1 MSRYI
6 IPVKE
11 TQIELVISRSR
22 FISTAAYTPSVEAA
36 KAFIA
41 KVRRAYPD
49 ASHHV
54 YAFAIGYGASV
65 TYGMS
70 NAGEPSGTAG
80 KPTLA
85 VVKGCGM
92 GDVTVVTTRYFG
104 GIKLGTGG
112 LVKAYTQA
120 AQTVLAEI
128 PRIEKVEKR
137 AVQITVPYNLY
148 EPVIRLVKQQQGQV
162 LAEEFGVD
170 VALKLSFSVPNLPEF
185 AACLAEITSGQTSL
199 PPDKWQMLN
208 DTP

>member
-1 MSRYI
+1 MSRYF
-6 IPVKE
+6 IPAKKAQ
-11 TQIELVISRSR
+11 TELVISRSR
-22 FISTAAYTPSVEAA
+22 FISSAAYTPTVEAA

-41 KVRRAYPD
+41 DARREHST

-54 YAFAIGYGASV
+54 YAFAVGYGASV

-85 VVKGCGM
+85 VVKGCGL

-120 AQTVLAEI
+120 AQTVLAEVS
-128 PRIEKVEKR
+128 RVEKVEKR

-148 EPVIRLVKQQQGQV
+148 EPVIRLVKQHQGQV
-162 LAEEFGVD
+162 LAEEFGAA
-170 VALKLSFSVPNLPEF
+170 VALKLNFPVPNLPEF
-185 AACLAEITSGQTSL
+185 AACLAEITSGQISL
-199 PPDKWQMLN
+199 PPDK
-208 DTP
+208 

>member
-22 FISTAAYTPSVEAA
+22 FISTAAYTPTIEAA

-54 YAFAIGYGASV
+54 YAFALGYGASV

-112 LVKAYTQA
+112 LVKAYTEA
-120 AQTVLAEI
+120 AQIVLAET
-128 PRIEKVEKR
+128 PRVEKVEKR
-137 AVQITVPYNLY
+137 AIDITTPYNLY
-148 EPVIRLVKQQQGQV
+148 EAVIRLVKQHHGQV
-162 LAEEFGVD
+162 TSEDFGVE
-170 VALKLSFSVPNLPEF
+170 VTLNLTFPTPNLPDF
-185 AACLAEITSGQTSL
+185 AADLAEITSGQITL
-199 PPDKWQMLN
+199 ANDK
-208 DTP
+208 

>member
-112 LVKAYTQA
+112 LVKAYTEA
-120 AQTVLAEI
+120 AQIVLAEI
-128 PRIEKVEKR
+128 PRVEKVEKR
-137 AVQITVPYNLY
+137 AIDIVTPYNLY
-148 EPVIRLVKQQQGQV
+148 EPIIRLVKQHHGQV
-162 LAEEFGVD
+162 TSEKFGVE
-170 VALKLSFSVPNLPEF
+170 VSLNLTFPAPDLPDF
-185 AACLAEITSGQTSL
+185 AAALAEITSGQITL
-199 PPDKWQMLN
+199 TN
-208 DTP
+208 DE